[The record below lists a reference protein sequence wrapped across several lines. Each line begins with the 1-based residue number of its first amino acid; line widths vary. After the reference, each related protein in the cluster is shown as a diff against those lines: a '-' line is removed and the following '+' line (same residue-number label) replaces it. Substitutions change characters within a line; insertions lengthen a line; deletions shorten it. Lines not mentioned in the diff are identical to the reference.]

1 MTANNPTILLIDDEE
16 VTRYS
21 LQKKLL
27 KQGYNVISLD
37 RGEDALYLIK
47 NEEKK
52 IDLIITDI
60 MLRKMDGIE
69 LMRYLNTLENSIP
82 VLILTGQANVED
94 AIRALRYG
102 ACDFIRKP
110 FDIAEVVSVVRNNL
124 RARHEKQL
132 ADAFGKYIQYDKRVF
147 KIGTDVSA
155 CNVLSYKLTENL
167 APSDFCNK
175 TTAENIALALR
186 EAISNAMFHGNLGIT
201 SEIRAERGING
212 FNEEIEARKELPEY
226 SNRRVTISY
235 EYTGEYVEYV
245 ITDEGPGFNYRSLPD
260 PRDPENF
267 LKDSGR
273 GLLIIRIHMDEV
285 EWNDTGNSIRMR
297 KNRVARKDDDNG
309 NGNGGAHVS
318 HH

>member
-1 MTANNPTILLIDDEE
+1 MTPNNSTILLIDDEE
-16 VTRYS
+16 VTRYT

-27 KQGYNVISLD
+27 KQGFNVISLD
-37 RGEDALYLIK
+37 KAEDALFLIK
-47 NEEKK
+47 SEEKK

-69 LMRYLNTLENSIP
+69 LLRYLNTLENSIP
-82 VLILTGQANVED
+82 VLIITGQANVED

-110 FDIAEVVSVVRNNL
+110 FDTAEVISVVRNTL
-124 RARHEKQL
+124 RARHEKL
-132 ADAFGKYIQYDKRVF
+132 LSDTYGKYIRYDRRIF
-147 KIGTDVSA
+147 EIGTDISA

-167 APSDFCNK
+167 APSGFCNG
-175 TTAENIALALR
+175 TTAENISLALR
-186 EAISNAMFHGNLGIT
+186 EAITNAMFHGNLEIT
-201 SEIRAERGING
+201 SEIRAERGVNG
-212 FNEEIEARKELPEY
+212 FNEEIESRKDREPFK
-226 SNRRVTISY
+226 NRRVTVSY
-235 EYTGEYVEYV
+235 EFTGSHVEYTV
-245 ITDEGPGFNYRSLPD
+245 TDQGPGFNFDSLPD

-285 EWNDTGNSIRMR
+285 AWNNNGNSIRMR
-297 KNRVARKDDDNG
+297 KYRVVRKDDE
-309 NGNGGAHVS
+309 NGGSNVS

>member
-1 MTANNPTILLIDDEE
+1 MTANNTTILLIDDEE
-16 VTRYS
+16 VVRYA

-37 RGEDALYLIK
+37 KAEDALYLVK

-60 MLRKMDGIE
+60 KLRKMDGIE
-69 LMRYLNTLENSIP
+69 LMRYLNTLEKSIP
-82 VLILTGQANVED
+82 VLVLTGQATMED

-110 FDIAEVVSVVRNNL
+110 FDISEVISIARNTI
-124 RARHEKQL
+124 RARHEKEL
-132 ADAFGKYIQYDKRVF
+132 ADSFGKYIEYEKRIF
-147 KIGTDVSA
+147 RIGTDVSA

-167 APSDFCNK
+167 APSEFCNR
-175 TTAENIALALR
+175 TTAENISLALR
-186 EAISNAMFHGNLGIT
+186 EAITNAMFHGNLEI
-201 SEIRAERGING
+201 SSDIRAEKGIAG
-212 FNEEIEARKELPEY
+212 FNEEIEARRMDERY
-226 SNRRVTISY
+226 RDRRVSITY
-235 EYTGEYVEYV
+235 EFTGEYVEYT
-245 ITDEGPGFNYRSLPD
+245 ITDEGPGFDFRKLPD

-285 EWNDTGNSIRMR
+285 DWNEAGNAIRMKKYR
-297 KNRVARKDDDNG
+297 IARKDDE
-309 NGNGGAHVS
+309 NGGPDVS
-318 HH
+318 HY

>member
-1 MTANNPTILLIDDEE
+1 MTANNSTILLIDDEE

-37 RGEDALYLIK
+37 RAEDALYLVK

-60 MLRKMDGIE
+60 KLRKMDGIE
-69 LMRYLNTLENSIP
+69 LMRYLNTLEQSIP
-82 VLILTGQANVED
+82 VLVLTGQATMED

-110 FDIAEVVSVVRNNL
+110 FDISEVISVARNTI
-124 RARHEKQL
+124 RARHEKEL
-132 ADAFGKYIQYDKRVF
+132 ADSFGKYIEYDKRIF
-147 KIGTDVSA
+147 RIGTDVSA

-167 APSDFCNK
+167 APSEFCNR
-175 TTAENIALALR
+175 TTAENISLALR
-186 EAISNAMFHGNLGIT
+186 EAITNAMFHGNLEIT
-201 SEIRAERGING
+201 SDIRAERGING
-212 FNEEIEARKELPEY
+212 FNEEIEARRAAEKYRE
-226 SNRRVTISY
+226 RRVTITY
-235 EYTGEYVEYV
+235 EFTGEYVEYT
-245 ITDEGPGFNYRSLPD
+245 IADEGPGFNFKKLPD

-285 EWNDTGNSIRMR
+285 AWNKTGNVIRM
-297 KNRVARKDDDNG
+297 KKYRVARKDDE
-309 NGNGGAHVS
+309 NGGLNVS